1 MKGGTADGETLLIE
15 VKVTVEGRRSN
26 RGKKKR
32 GELKERRE
40 VSPAITRL
48 LRVSQH
54 ALSVI
59 QSKAA
64 SVILPN
70 IRFQC

>member
-1 MKGGTADGETLLIE
+1 MKGGTVDGETLLIE
-15 VKVTVEGRRSN
+15 VKVMVEGRRSN
-26 RGKKKR
+26 RGKKKS
-32 GELKERRE
+32 ELKERRE

-48 LRVSQH
+48 LCVSQH

-59 QSKAA
+59 QSKAV

-70 IRFQC
+70 IRF